1 MGLLAPVECQSE
13 ISTHRIKPVLVDG
26 MPSTMVHSVILRGH
40 AAAHPNILGGYR
52 KTVTVCVY

>member
-1 MGLLAPVECQSE
+1 MIDSE
-13 ISTHRIKPVLVDG
+13 ISSHRIKPVLVDG